1 MSRVRWLDAQWPS
14 SIRTIG
20 KKLIGMPF
28 TEEGMDGFNIERIR
42 DDFIEG
48 RYIEK
53 YNYQEV
59 ISTPF
64 GGEEVLDRIGYRT
77 TEFTLFNS
85 PPHIELRNY
94 QRSLKELIS
103 RLLEACSFN
112 LVVTPPAVNL
122 IEWVLALQDILGQE
136 ITVDSLQVS
145 GVEIDEGV
153 TGKILLKGI
162 KDVREATELLLAGRK
177 HVLEKV
183 QVKFVDQHRM
193 VSIQLSNN
201 GTVKLPSE
209 PPIDLLRQLRASFPR
224 RNN

>member
-1 MSRVRWLDAQWPS
+1 MNRVRWLNAQWPW
-14 SIRTIG
+14 SIRAVG
-20 KKLIGMPF
+20 KRLIEMPF
-28 TEEGMDGFNIERIR
+28 TDERMDGFAIERIR

-64 GGEEVLDRIGYRT
+64 GSEEVLDRIGYRT
-77 TEFTLFNS
+77 TDFTLYDS

-94 QRSLKELIS
+94 QRSIKELIS

-112 LVVTPPAVNL
+112 LVVTPPTVNL
-122 IEWVLALQDILGQE
+122 IEWVSVLQQTLGRE

-145 GVEIDEGV
+145 GVEIDQGV
-153 TGKILLKGI
+153 TGKILLKGM
-162 KDVREATELLLAGRK
+162 KDVREATDILLAGRK

-183 QVKFVDQHRM
+183 QIKFVDLNQT
-193 VSIQLSNN
+193 VAIQLSNK
-201 GTVKLPSE
+201 GTAKLPAVL
-209 PPIDLLRQLRASFPR
+209 PNDLLHHLRVSFPCGVS
-224 RNN
+224 

>member
-1 MSRVRWLDAQWPS
+1 MNRVRWLDAQWPS
-14 SIRTIG
+14 SIRAVG
-20 KKLIGMPF
+20 KKLVDMPF
-28 TEEGMDGFNIERIR
+28 TEESMDGFVIERIR

-64 GGEEVLDRIGYRT
+64 GSEEVLDRIGYRT

-112 LVVTPPAVNL
+112 LVVAPPTVNL
-122 IEWVLALQDILGQE
+122 IEWVSALQDNLDQE
-136 ITVDSLQVS
+136 VTVNSLQVS
-145 GVEIDEGV
+145 DVEIGEGV
-153 TGKILLKGI
+153 TGKILLKGV
-162 KDVREATELLLAGRK
+162 KDVREATDLLLSGRK

-183 QVKFVDQHRM
+183 QVKFADQHKT
-193 VSIQLSNN
+193 VAIQLSSS
-201 GTVKLPSE
+201 GTAKLPAVLPS
-209 PPIDLLRQLRASFPR
+209 DLLRQLRVSFPR
-224 RNN
+224 RIS

>member
-1 MSRVRWLDAQWPS
+1 MNRVRWLDAQWPS
-14 SIRTIG
+14 SIRAVG
-20 KKLIGMPF
+20 KKLIDMPF
-28 TEEGMDGFNIERIR
+28 TEESMDGFVIERIR

-64 GGEEVLDRIGYRT
+64 GGEEVLNRVGYRT

-103 RLLEACSFN
+103 RLLEACNFN
-112 LVVTPPAVNL
+112 LVVTPPTVNL
-122 IEWVLALQDILGQE
+122 IEWVSALQGNLDQE
-136 ITVDSLQVS
+136 VTVNSLQVS
-145 GVEIDEGV
+145 DVEIGEGV
-153 TGKILLKGI
+153 TGKILLKGV
-162 KDVREATELLLAGRK
+162 KDVREATDLLLSGRK

-183 QVKFVDQHRM
+183 QVKFSDQHKT
-193 VSIQLSNN
+193 VTIQLSSS
-201 GTVKLPSE
+201 GTAKLPAVLPS
-209 PPIDLLRQLRASFPR
+209 DLLRQLRVSFPR
-224 RNN
+224 RIG

>member
-1 MSRVRWLDAQWPS
+1 
-14 SIRTIG
+14 
-20 KKLIGMPF
+20 MPF
-28 TEEGMDGFNIERIR
+28 TEESMDGFVIERIR

-64 GGEEVLDRIGYRT
+64 GSEEVLDRIGYRT

-112 LVVTPPAVNL
+112 LVVAPPTVNL
-122 IEWVLALQDILGQE
+122 IEWVSALQDNLDQE
-136 ITVDSLQVS
+136 VTVNSLQVS
-145 GVEIDEGV
+145 DVEIGEGV
-153 TGKILLKGI
+153 TGKILLKGV
-162 KDVREATELLLAGRK
+162 KDVREATDLLLSGRK

-183 QVKFVDQHRM
+183 QVKFADQHKT
-193 VSIQLSNN
+193 VAIQLSSS
-201 GTVKLPSE
+201 GTAKLPAVLPS
-209 PPIDLLRQLRASFPR
+209 DLLRQLRVSFPR
-224 RNN
+224 RIS

>member
-1 MSRVRWLDAQWPS
+1 MNRVRWLNAQWPS
-14 SIRTIG
+14 SIRSVG
-20 KKLIGMPF
+20 KKLIDMPF
-28 TEEGMDGFNIERIR
+28 TEERMDGFAIERIR

-64 GGEEVLDRIGYRT
+64 GSEEVLDRIGYRT
-77 TEFTLFNS
+77 TEFTLFDS

-112 LVVTPPAVNL
+112 LVVTAPAVNL
-122 IEWVLALQDILGQE
+122 IEWVSALQDAVDHE

-153 TGKILLKGI
+153 TGKILLKGV
-162 KDVREATELLLAGRK
+162 KDVREATDILLAGRK

-183 QVKFVDQHRM
+183 QVKFTDFDKTVA
-193 VSIQLSNN
+193 IQLSNT
-201 GTVKLPSE
+201 GTAKLPALQPSD
-209 PPIDLLRQLRASFPR
+209 ILRHLRESFPR
-224 RNN
+224 GIN

>member
-1 MSRVRWLDAQWPS
+1 
-14 SIRTIG
+14 
-20 KKLIGMPF
+20 
-28 TEEGMDGFNIERIR
+28 MDGFAIERIR

-64 GGEEVLDRIGYRT
+64 GSEEVRDRIGYRT
-77 TEFTLFNS
+77 TEFTLFDS

-103 RLLEACSFN
+103 RLLEACNFN
-112 LVVTPPAVNL
+112 LVVTPPTVNL
-122 IEWVLALQDILGQE
+122 IEWVLAMQDAVDQE

-153 TGKILLKGI
+153 TGKILLKGV
-162 KDVREATELLLAGRK
+162 KDVREATDILLAGRK

-183 QVKFVDQHRM
+183 QVKFTDVNKT
-193 VSIQLSNN
+193 VAIQLSNK
-201 GTVKLPSE
+201 GTANLPAVLPS
-209 PPIDLLRQLRASFPR
+209 DLLRHLRVSFPR
-224 RNN
+224 GIS